1 VLRKVRREWSWTA
14 AVAAL
19 ALPGC
24 VVGPKFQTPAVP
36 AASRFTAAPLPPQTA
51 AADGQAQRFVEG
63 LDIQGQWWALYHS
76 PALDALVAQAI
87 KANPDIEAAQAALRA
102 ARETAAAQRGQRLPT
117 VDLGYNVIRQKNSDT
132 IAPPLASNAELY
144 TLHTAQVTVGY
155 VPDVFGGLARQS
167 EAAAAQAEGQRF
179 QTEAAYLTLTANLVS
194 AAIQQ
199 ASLAEQIEETRTEI
213 AAERRALALMQRQFD
228 LGQIARADL
237 AAQANLV
244 AQAEQTLPPLQ
255 KQLAQQGDL
264 IADLAGRTPSEA
276 TAQPFAL
283 SALTLPRDLPV
294 SLPSKL
300 AAQRPDLRAAE
311 ANLHAASAQVGV
323 AIAARLPSFPL
334 SVSAGGASNDLATL
348 FSNGND
354 FWTLGGAVAQPVF
367 HGGSLLHQQRAAEAV
382 LDQAKA
388 QYRSVAL
395 SAFQNVADSLEAIQ
409 GDARAL
415 QAAQAAEASAADSL
429 AAARRQVEA
438 GEASSLTMITAEQAH
453 QQAMISLTQ
462 ARAARL
468 ADTAALFQALG
479 GGWWNRADTPGA
491 QASAAAGGR
500 E

>member
-1 VLRKVRREWSWTA
+1 MRKVRPELSWTGA
-14 AVAAL
+14 LAIAL

-24 VVGPKFQTPAVP
+24 VVGPQFQPPATP
-36 AASRFTAAPLPPQTA
+36 AASRFTAAPLPSQTA
-51 AADGQAQRFVEG
+51 AAEGQAQRFVEG
-63 LDIQGQWWALYHS
+63 LDIQGQWWTLYHS
-76 PALDALVAQAI
+76 PALDALVAQAL

-102 ARETAAAQRGQRLPT
+102 ARETAAAQRGQGLPT
-117 VDLGYNVIRQKNSDT
+117 VDLGYNFTRQKNSNT

-167 EAAAAQAEGQRF
+167 EAAAAQADAQRF

-194 AAIQQ
+194 AAILQ
-199 ASLAEQIEETRTEI
+199 ASLAEQIEQTHAQI
-213 AAERRALALMQRQFD
+213 VAERRALALMQKQFD

-244 AQAEQTLPPLQ
+244 AQAEQTLPPLE
-255 KQLAQQGDL
+255 KQRAQQGDL
-264 IADLAGRTPSEA
+264 IAVLAGRAPSEA
-276 TAQPFAL
+276 TAQPIAL
-283 SALTLPRDLPV
+283 AALTLPPDLPV

-323 AIAARLPSFPL
+323 AIAARLPNFPL
-334 SVSAGGASNDLATL
+334 SFNLGGSSNDLPSV

-354 FWTLGGAVAQPVF
+354 FWTLTGAIAQPVF
-367 HGGSLLHQQRAAEAV
+367 HGGSLLHQQRAAEAT

-395 SAFQNVADSLEAIQ
+395 TAFQNVADSLEAIQ

-415 QAAQAAEASAADSL
+415 QAAQAAETAAADSL

-438 GEASSLTMITAEQAH
+438 GETSSLTMITAEQAH
-453 QQAMISLTQ
+453 QQALISLTQ

-491 QASAAAGGR
+491 QASASVRGR